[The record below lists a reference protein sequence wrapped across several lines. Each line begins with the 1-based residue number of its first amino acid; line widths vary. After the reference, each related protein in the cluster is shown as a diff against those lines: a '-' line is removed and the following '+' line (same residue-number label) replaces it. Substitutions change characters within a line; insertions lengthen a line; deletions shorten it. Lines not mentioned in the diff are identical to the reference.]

1 MLACC
6 FLSLIPV
13 NPQSTKI
20 WRRELIFYSTKRAS
34 DEHLHQFWAFSGAG
48 GGGKLNRLLPAGC
61 TVKTYFSRTHNNTTY
76 AGYQINEKKNTKTP
90 QLLLPG
96 RIDRQNGRP
105 GDLMTKLETTGKTGR
120 VGKYKSTHSH

>member
-1 MLACC
+1 MHVASLVSY
-6 FLSLIPV
+6 LSTPKV
-13 NPQSTKI
+13 QKSGDVYKSSTQQN
-20 WRRELIFYSTKRAS
+20 
-34 DEHLHQFWAFSGAG
+34 EHQMSIYTNFEPSVGGEG
-48 GGGKLNRLLPAGC
+48 GGGLNRLLPAGC